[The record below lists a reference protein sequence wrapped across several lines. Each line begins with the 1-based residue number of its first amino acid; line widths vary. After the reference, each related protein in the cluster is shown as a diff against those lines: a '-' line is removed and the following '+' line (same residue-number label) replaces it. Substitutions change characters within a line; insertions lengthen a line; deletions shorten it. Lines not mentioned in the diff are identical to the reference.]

1 MKKMNQIVFVFI
13 TAMSLFGCK
22 NQLELPSPIIAE
34 FEILDS
40 ENNLIKDAVFTATLD
55 GQELADFSYSARD
68 LSKDVIVED
77 FTRDGHFVNGSYTY
91 VVSSNT
97 FSKLTPS
104 PATEENMNA
113 LFSGF
118 SIKVSKDGYKTK
130 EVVPS
135 ANQGHCCYM
144 SVVLEKE

>member
-1 MKKMNQIVFVFI
+1 MKIRIVLALV
-13 TAMSLFGCK
+13 TAVSLFGCK

-40 ENNLIKDAVFTATLD
+40 ENNLIKYATFTATLD

-77 FTRDGHFVNGSYTY
+77 FTKDGHFVNGSYTY

-113 LFSGF
+113 LFSRF

-144 SVVLEKE
+144 SIVLEKE